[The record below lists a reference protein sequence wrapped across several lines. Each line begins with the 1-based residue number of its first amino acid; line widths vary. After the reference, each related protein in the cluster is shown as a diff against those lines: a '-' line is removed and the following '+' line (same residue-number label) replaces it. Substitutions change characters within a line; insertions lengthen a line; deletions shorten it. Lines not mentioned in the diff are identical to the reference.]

1 MNFADKL
8 RNELNSMNA
17 EIIARDIEPRK
28 DEIMEILSRGIKRLG
43 YVKVDTLCS
52 AGTCEGSELGV
63 NSGNIEAFAEFLKKE
78 GFRVQKAWWGY
89 SADGRPDML
98 TITI

>member
-8 RNELNSMNA
+8 RNELNNKNE

-28 DEIMEILSRGIKRLG
+28 DKIMEVLARGIKRIG
-43 YVKVDTLCS
+43 YVKTDTLCNT
-52 AGTCEGSELGV
+52 GTCEGSELGV
-63 NSGNIEAFAEFLKKE
+63 NSGNIEAFADFLKKE

-89 SADGRPDML
+89 SSDGKPDML
-98 TITI
+98 TITL